1 MSLMGGSTLSLS
13 IKDDVEDL
21 TQMFQRHNTGE
32 SAKCERGGVLME
44 ELQIS
49 KGRLST
55 SGFLLLIHFRIMLQI
70 ERNGRFRLGSGF

>member
-32 SAKCERGGVLME
+32 FAKYEGGGVLME

-49 KGRLST
+49 NGKQST
-55 SGFLLLIHFRIMLQI
+55 SGFLLLIHIRIML
-70 ERNGRFRLGSGF
+70 